1 MNQVE
6 LIFTDIRAQA
16 RGLPK
21 FATDGSAGLD
31 LRACDE
37 ATIPAGKVKKFPMG
51 FQIYMKDPNMCAMIM
66 PRSGLGIKGIL
77 PANVLGLI
85 DADYQGELVV
95 HLKNHS
101 QEAYVVQ
108 NGDRIAQLAFL
119 PIIQPNFNIVT
130 EFSEITAR
138 GEGCFGSTGKR

>member
-1 MNQVE
+1 
-6 LIFTDIRAQA
+6 
-16 RGLPK
+16 
-21 FATDGSAGLD
+21 
-31 LRACDE
+31 
-37 ATIPAGKVKKFPMG
+37 
-51 FQIYMKDPNMCAMIM
+51 MKDPNMCAMIM

-138 GEGCFGSTGKR
+138 GEGGFGSTGKR